1 MKTLKKRLISDEQQE
16 LWPQGDGK
24 SAQASGSLPPVSGS
38 PVCVE
43 EEPGQSSGRKLRN
56 LNDTLLQEGLAA
68 VNFSCEVATFEQ
80 LKEQLPQKLGQ
91 NSAETRARYAR
102 YVLRWFFPQGLESL
116 PRRVWMAYREE
127 AIEWDVLRYFY
138 LAAEPIM
145 AAAVV
150 DALYPLEDGME
161 VPAPYIDRF
170 LLNHLGEQPTEKTRA
185 RLKTNLMR
193 LGFLARSRGK
203 PDRVS
208 PVVPTKT
215 GFLILLHFLF
225 APNTR
230 RTVELR
236 NILANPFWKYIGL
249 KSEDTVRGLLRE
261 IQATGLLAKY
271 VVADQLE
278 QVTTWLTL
286 DEILARRARL

>member
-1 MKTLKKRLISDEQQE
+1 
-16 LWPQGDGK
+16 
-24 SAQASGSLPPVSGS
+24 
-38 PVCVE
+38 
-43 EEPGQSSGRKLRN
+43 
-56 LNDTLLQEGLAA
+56 
-68 VNFSCEVATFEQ
+68 
-80 LKEQLPQKLGQ
+80 
-91 NSAETRARYAR
+91 
-102 YVLRWFFPQGLESL
+102 
-116 PRRVWMAYREE
+116 
-127 AIEWDVLRYFY
+127 
-138 LAAEPIM
+138 M

-161 VPAPYIDRF
+161 VPTAYMDRF
-170 LLNHLGEQPTEKTRA
+170 LQNHLGEQPTEKTRT

-208 PVVPTKT
+208 PVTPTKT

-225 APNTR
+225 APSTR

-249 KSEDTVRGLLRE
+249 KSEDTVRSLLRE

-278 QVTTWLTL
+278 QVTTCLTL

>member
-1 MKTLKKRLISDEQQE
+1 MKTQKKKQMSDEQHE
-16 LWPQGDGK
+16 LWPEGPAK
-24 SAQASGSLPPVSGS
+24 SSEVSGS
-38 PVCVE
+38 HPGVSGCPASVE
-43 EEPGQSSGRKLRN
+43 EEVTDGAGRKLRN
-56 LNDTLLQEGLAA
+56 LNDTLLREGLTAIKL
-68 VNFSCEVATFEQ
+68 SCELATFEQ

-116 PRRVWMAYREE
+116 PCRVWMAYREE
-127 AIEWDVLRYFY
+127 GIEWDVLRYFY

-161 VPAPYIDRF
+161 VPTAYMDRF
-170 LLNHLGEQPTEKTRA
+170 LQNHLGEQPTEKTRT

-208 PVVPTKT
+208 SVIPTKT
-215 GFLILLHFLF
+215 AFLILLHFLF
-225 APNTR
+225 APQAQ

-236 NILANPFWKYIGL
+236 NILANPFWKYVGL

-261 IQATGLLAKY
+261 MQAAGLLAKY

-278 QVTTWLTL
+278 QVTTSLTL
-286 DEILARRARL
+286 DQILARRARL

>member
-1 MKTLKKRLISDEQQE
+1 MKTPKKSPMSDEQQE
-16 LWPQGDGK
+16 LWPEGDGK
-24 SAQASGSLPPVSGS
+24 SSEASSPVPPVSDAVAS
-38 PVCVE
+38 AE
-43 EEPGQSSGRKLRN
+43 EEAGRGADRKLRN
-56 LNDTLLQEGLAA
+56 LNDTLLPEGLAA
-68 VNFSCEVATFEQ
+68 VKFSCEVATFEQ
-80 LKEQLPQKLGQ
+80 LKDQLPQKLGQ
-91 NSAETRARYAR
+91 NSAETRARYAG
-102 YVLRWFFPQGLESL
+102 YLLRWFFPQGLESL

-161 VPAPYIDRF
+161 VPAAYIDRF
-170 LLNHLGEQPTEKTRA
+170 LLNHLGEQPTEKTRT

-208 PVVPTKT
+208 PVTPTKT

-225 APNTR
+225 APSTR

-249 KSEDTVRGLLRE
+249 KSEDTVRSLLRE

-278 QVTTWLTL
+278 QVTTCLTL